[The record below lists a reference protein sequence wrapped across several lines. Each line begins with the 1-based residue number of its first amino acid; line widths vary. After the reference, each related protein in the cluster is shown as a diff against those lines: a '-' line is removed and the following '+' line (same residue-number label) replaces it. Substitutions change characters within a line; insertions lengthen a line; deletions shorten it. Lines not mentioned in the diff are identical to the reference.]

1 MAEVGVALSPH
12 VATSVDSLGL
22 LPLLER
28 DGVVISEGSADPLSE
43 LLVGDVHTDHDHALW
58 GEVVEH
64 VAPHSLGSEVG
75 DATFAGSSAEAQ
87 GVVAESRLV
96 DKLADHSCRVGR
108 QGRGTLL
115 HLLLGS
121 LDLPREES
129 GKKDIADHQ
138 GHHKGHEF
146 SQDINVVGDVLTS
159 GLARGR
165 RVGAELLEGLHS
177 SEVAQVRSGGVA
189 HHGDHVGHTEVAGVL
204 ESAAGIHHESE
215 PGSESLLVDG
225 HDLQAVLELGGLD
238 LGGGQDRGRSVQED
252 GSIQGHFLVGVGG
265 SLLNFVEVELGQ
277 FCHDLLDVLFLEL
290 DGCEL
295 HGRHGAG
302 LSGSASH
309 GGQACHGPVSAHHP
323 FEGGAEGT
331 LDKDIE

>member
-1 MAEVGVALSPH
+1 MAEVGVALDTDI
-12 VATSVDSLGL
+12 ATSVDSLDF

-189 HHGDHVGHTEVAGVL
+189 HHGDHVGHAEIAGVL
-204 ESAAGIHHESE
+204 ESAASVHEESE
-215 PGSESLLVDG
+215 PGSEALLVDG
-225 HDLQAVLELGGLD
+225 HDLEAVLKLGELS
-238 LGGGQDRGRSVQED
+238 LGGGEDRLGGIQED
-252 GSIQGHFLVGVGG
+252 GPVQGGAGIRVGG
-265 SLLNFVEVELGQ
+265 SLLDLVEVELRQ
-277 FCHDLLDVLFLEL
+277 LLHDLLNIFLLEL
-290 DGCEL
+290 NSSE
-295 HGRHGAG
+295 GRCGDGAG
-302 LSGSASH
+302 TSGATLEGLEALDGSESH
-309 GGQACHGPVSAHHP
+309 HRGRERRVGK
-323 FEGGAEGT
+323 GT
-331 LDKDIE
+331 KVKE